1 MNTFY
6 KLALANIFAASASFL
21 SVGFAGNVFAQP
33 SSFSYPSSPG
43 PVQSPQVMPTFNPQV
58 TPAFPILPVRGGRE
72 TIPLIPTDYTNF
84 SMGVFNSSVSM
95 PNLNP
100 ATAVQ
105 RLSGP
110 FPSLDQLQQDEEGIL
125 VRSLENASFTRP
137 SLASVKL
144 ESGSILV
151 SVRRP
156 SRLGV
161 ISTPQGDVS
170 ASADSDVIV
179 TYKDGLLR
187 VLNLTGHGEAVKV
200 KVHSSNVSSKII
212 SSSAESNLDTKPEAK
227 LDTKLEPSHEPIVSQ
242 PVAIAVKVGH
252 EIVSSDHALTR
263 ADLHPHDGIARR
275 RFGFVE
281 TSVNQKENVL
291 AVSEF
296 SLESV
301 LTSSDLLVDLSQ
313 KTSGLKERRIMGD
326 LSKMAAVLNYMNGQQ
341 GFVSNTS
348 NNK

>member
-1 MNTFY
+1 MNTLR
-6 KLALANIFAASASFL
+6 KLVLANIVAGSASLL
-21 SVGFAGNVFAQP
+21 SVVFAGSVFAQP
-33 SSFSYPSSPG
+33 SSFSFTGSPG
-43 PVQSPQVMPTFNPQV
+43 PTPQIMPIGNPV
-58 TPAFPILPVRGGRE
+58 VPVIPVLPVRGGRE

-84 SMGVFNSSVSM
+84 SMGGFNNSVSM

-105 RLSGP
+105 KLSGA

-170 ASADSDVIV
+170 VSADSDVIV
-179 TYKDGLLR
+179 TYNDGLLR

-200 KVHSSNVSSKII
+200 KVHASNVSSKII
-212 SSSAESNLDTKPEAK
+212 SSAPE
-227 LDTKLEPSHEPIVSQ
+227 TKLETKTEPSHEPIVSQ

-263 ADLHPHDGIARR
+263 ADLHPHDGIGRR

-281 TSVNQKENVL
+281 SNVSQKENVL

-313 KTSGLKERRIMGD
+313 KTSGIKERRIMGD

-341 GFVSNTS
+341 GFVSNIKNS
-348 NNK
+348 NKQ

>member
-1 MNTFY
+1 MNT
-6 KLALANIFAASASFL
+6 LRNLVIANIVAFSASLL

-33 SSFSYPSSPG
+33 SSFSFPSSPPTPQSM
-43 PVQSPQVMPTFNPQV
+43 PVNFPVAPVMPV
-58 TPAFPILPVRGGRE
+58 LPVLPVHGGRD
-72 TIPLIPTDYTNF
+72 TVPLIPTDYTNF
-84 SMGVFNSSVSM
+84 SMGMFNSSVSM

-105 RLSGP
+105 KLSNP

-170 ASADSDVIV
+170 VSADSDVIV
-179 TYKDGLLR
+179 TYNDGLLR

-200 KVHSSNVSSKII
+200 KVHASNVSSKII
-212 SSSAESNLDTKPEAK
+212 SSAPEPKLDTKP
-227 LDTKLEPSHEPIVSQ
+227 EPSHEPIVSQ

-252 EIVSSDHALTR
+252 EIISSDHALTR
-263 ADLHPHDGIARR
+263 ADLHPQDGIGRR

-281 TSVNQKENVL
+281 SNVL

-313 KTSGLKERRIMGD
+313 KTSGIKERRIMGD

-341 GFVSNTS
+341 GFVSNIKNS
-348 NNK
+348 NKQ

>member
-1 MNTFY
+1 M
-6 KLALANIFAASASFL
+6 
-21 SVGFAGNVFAQP
+21 
-33 SSFSYPSSPG
+33 
-43 PVQSPQVMPTFNPQV
+43 
-58 TPAFPILPVRGGRE
+58 
-72 TIPLIPTDYTNF
+72 PLIPTDYTNF
-84 SMGVFNSSVSM
+84 SMGMFNSSVSM

-105 RLSGP
+105 KLSSP

-170 ASADSDVIV
+170 VSADSDVIV
-179 TYKDGLLR
+179 TYNDGLLR

-200 KVHSSNVSSKII
+200 KVHASNVSSKII
-212 SSSAESNLDTKPEAK
+212 SSAPEPK
-227 LDTKLEPSHEPIVSQ
+227 LDTKLETKPEPSHEPIVSQ

-252 EIVSSDHALTR
+252 EIISSDHALTR
-263 ADLHPHDGIARR
+263 ADLHPQDGIGRR

-281 TSVNQKENVL
+281 SNVL

-313 KTSGLKERRIMGD
+313 KTSGIKERRIMGD

-341 GFVSNTS
+341 GFVSNIKNS
-348 NNK
+348 NKQ

>member
-1 MNTFY
+1 MNTCY
-6 KLALANIFAASASFL
+6 KLALTNIVAVGASFL
-21 SVGFAGNVFAQP
+21 SVGFADSVFAQP
-33 SSFSYPSSPG
+33 SSFSYTGSPSST
-43 PVQSPQVMPTFNPQV
+43 PQVMPVYYPV
-58 TPAFPILPVRGGRE
+58 APIMPVLPVHGGRE

-84 SMGVFNSSVSM
+84 SMGVFNSAVTM

-105 RLSGP
+105 KLSGP
-110 FPSLDQLQQDEEGIL
+110 FPSLEQIQQNEEGIL
-125 VRSLENASFTRP
+125 VRSLENASFTKP

-156 SRLGV
+156 SKLGV

-170 ASADSDVIV
+170 VLADSDVIV
-179 TYKDGLLR
+179 TYNDGLLR
-187 VLNLTGHGEAVKV
+187 VLNLTGHGEVVKI

-212 SSSAESNLDTKPEAK
+212 SSSQNSAQ
-227 LDTKLEPSHEPIVSQ
+227 EPSHEPIVSQ

-252 EIVSSDHALTR
+252 EIVSSDHALSR
-263 ADLHPHDGIARR
+263 ADLHPHDGIGRR

-281 TSVNQKENVL
+281 SNVL

-296 SLESV
+296 SLESL
-301 LTSSDLLVDLSQ
+301 LTTSDLLVDLSQ
-313 KTSGLKERRIMGD
+313 KTSGIKERRIMGD

>member
-1 MNTFY
+1 MNTLR
-6 KLALANIFAASASFL
+6 KLALANIVAVSASLL
-21 SVGFAGNVFAQP
+21 SAGFAGAALAQP
-33 SSFSYPSSPG
+33 SSFSYTGSPSTP
-43 PVQSPQVMPTFNPQV
+43 PVMPITNAVSGMQTMPV
-58 TPAFPILPVRGGRE
+58 MPVLPVRGGRE

-84 SMGVFNSSVSM
+84 SMGVFNSAIIM

-100 ATAVQ
+100 AAAVQ
-105 RLSGP
+105 KLSRP
-110 FPSLDQLQQDEEGIL
+110 FPNLDQVQQNEEGIF
-125 VRSLENASFTRP
+125 VRSLENTSFTRP

-156 SRLGV
+156 SKMAV

-170 ASADSDVIV
+170 ATADSDVIV
-179 TYKDGLLR
+179 TYNDGLLR
-187 VLNLTGHGEAVKV
+187 VLNLTGHGEAVKI
-200 KVHSSNVSSKII
+200 KVHASNVSSKII
-212 SSSAESNLDTKPEAK
+212 SSVPETK

-281 TSVNQKENVL
+281 TNVNQKDNVL

>member
-1 MNTFY
+1 MNTLT
-6 KLALANIFAASASFL
+6 KLALANLVAASASM
-21 SVGFAGNVFAQP
+21 FAGLASAQP
-33 SSFSYPSSPG
+33 SSFSLPSGPSPM
-43 PVQSPQVMPTFNPQV
+43 PQVMPVYNPTYNQPV
-58 TPAFPILPVRGGRE
+58 TPAFPVLPVHGGRE
-72 TIPLIPTDYTNF
+72 TVPLIPTDYTNF
-84 SMGVFNSSVSM
+84 SMGMFNSTVSM

-100 ATAVQ
+100 GTAVQ
-105 RLSGP
+105 KLSGA
-110 FPSLDQLQQDEEGIL
+110 FPSLDQLKQDEEGVL
-125 VRSLENASFTRP
+125 VRSLENARFTRP

-144 ESGSILV
+144 DSGSILV

-170 ASADSDVIV
+170 VSADADVIV
-179 TYKDGLLR
+179 TYNDGLLR
-187 VLNLTGHGEAVKV
+187 VLNLTGHGEAVKI
-200 KVHSSNVSSKII
+200 KIHASNISAKII
-212 SSSAESNLDTKPEAK
+212 SSNSRPDQEQAK
-227 LDTKLEPSHEPIVSQ
+227 EPSHEPIVSQ

-263 ADLHPHDGIARR
+263 GDLHPHDGIARR

-281 TSVNQKENVL
+281 SNVL

-301 LTSSDLLVDLSQ
+301 LNSSDLLVDLCQ

-341 GFVSNTS
+341 GFVTNNS
-348 NNK
+348 NNNENK